1 MSYSKKQQLIN
12 YWLKS
17 GIVKNK
23 RVIAAFRQLKR
34 EDFVLEEFV
43 DKVYSDTALPIIE
56 GQTISQPTTIV
67 EMLELLE
74 LKPGMKVLEVGSGS
88 GYNAALMGKIVG
100 SKGKVYSTEIVP
112 RLVEFAR
119 ENINKTSLKNIE
131 IILSD
136 GSEGHAK
143 KAPYDRI
150 IVTAAAPRI
159 PELYAKQLKEGGIL
173 VIPVGSE
180 FGQTM
185 VKARKVKGKLVKE
198 ELGEYIFVPLKGKY
212 GYE

>member
-1 MSYSKKQQLIN
+1 MAPPAKEQLIN

-23 RVIAAFRQLKR
+23 RIISAFSAIKR
-34 EDFVLEEFV
+34 EEFVLEEYV
-43 DKVYSDTALPIIE
+43 TEAYMDIARPIIE
-56 GQTISQPTTIV
+56 DQTISQPTTIV

-100 SKGKVYSTEIVP
+100 SRGKVYSIEIIPALVDFAKANIKKA
-112 RLVEFAR
+112 RL
-119 ENINKTSLKNIE
+119 NNIE

-136 GSEGHAK
+136 GSEGYAK
-143 KAPYDRI
+143 EAPYDRI

-159 PELYAKQLKEGGIL
+159 PEIYAEQLKEGGVL

-185 VKARKVKGKLVKE
+185 IKARKVKGQLVKQ
-198 ELGEYIFVPLKGKY
+198 ELGEYVFVPLKGKY
-212 GYE
+212 GRK

>member
-1 MSYSKKQQLIN
+1 MKNEKQQLIN

-23 RVIAAFRQLKR
+23 RIISAFRQVKR

-43 DKVYSDTALPIIE
+43 NKAYSDTALQIIE
-56 GQTISQPTTIV
+56 GQTISQPTTII

-88 GYNAALMGKIVG
+88 GYNAALLGKIVG

-119 ENINKTSLKNIE
+119 ENIKKTSLKNIE

-136 GSEGHAK
+136 GSEGYAK
-143 KAPYDRI
+143 EAPYDRI

-159 PELYAKQLKEGGIL
+159 PKVYAEQLKEGGVL
-173 VIPVGSE
+173 VIPIGSE

-185 VKARKVKGKLVKE
+185 IKARKTKGKLVKE

-212 GYE
+212 GYD